1 MNVNNLKT
9 YGELNLAK
17 IRDEVGLDF
26 AHYTYTGGRCSC
38 CYFPHDLPI
47 RYWKGKNNKERKEN
61 RANGEKTLDYE
72 YILFKNASNGSGQV
86 TAKDFICK
94 RNEKSFFYN
103 PSIPY
108 CSVYIEWKMTDDKLD
123 KVCKMLQEQLGNSY
137 VVIKPT
143 DTHTC
148 IEIKYINS

>member
-1 MNVNNLKT
+1 MNTNNLKT
-9 YGELNLAK
+9 YRELNLAK
-17 IRDEVGLDF
+17 IRDTVGLDF

-47 RYWKGKNNKERKEN
+47 RYWKGRNNKERKEN
-61 RANGEKTLDYE
+61 RATGERTRNYE

-86 TAKDFICK
+86 TANDTICK

-103 PSIPY
+103 PAIPY
-108 CSVYIEWKMTDDKLD
+108 CSVYVEWNMTNDKLD
-123 KVCKMLQEQLGNSY
+123 KVCEMLQEQLGDSY
-137 VVIKPT
+137 DVVKPT

-148 IEIKYINS
+148 IEIKIKK